1 MSSTSC
7 YFATAR
13 QINNVKCK
21 AFRCSNYLIKRVLIS
36 ASGDVF
42 GESFWPTRTGRKSK
56 ANVQALT
63 YCEFEVLSH
72 ESLNEIMILFPDY
85 WDIWAEKLKIS
96 YELSSK
102 TALFVSFQ
110 CDLFLYDF

>member
-1 MSSTSC
+1 M
-7 YFATAR
+7 FLF
-13 QINNVKCK
+13 V
-21 AFRCSNYLIKRVLIS
+21 

-42 GESFWPTRTGRKSK
+42 GESFWPTRIGRKSK

-72 ESLNEIMILFPDY
+72 ENLNEILILFPDY

-96 YELSSK
+96 YELSSN
-102 TALFVSFQ
+102 TNLFVSTNPFAN
-110 CDLFLYDF
+110 FKS

>member
-1 MSSTSC
+1 MCPDSEHLKLKSS
-7 YFATAR
+7 
-13 QINNVKCK
+13 
-21 AFRCSNYLIKRVLIS
+21 S

-85 WDIWAEKLKIS
+85 WDVWVEKLKIS

-102 TALFVSFQ
+102 TDLFVS
-110 CDLFLYDF
+110 CYELDDKT